1 MWPLRD
7 FSTLSFCMY
16 FKRYLNCTPHHDE
29 PPLGCFKRGRELV
42 IIAKWLAFRIAFR
55 ILCQVS
61 KSETELYDLFTP
73 QWVMGPGYIA
83 IGMRGPRDHGH
94 KRVCY
99 ALVNCESPTRRL
111 PLTTGS
117 PPTAIVHRKTSVLRL
132 LPIADDTGT
141 VRSESTYAIVDIV
154 NLYYRHP

>member
-1 MWPLRD
+1 
-7 FSTLSFCMY
+7 MY
-16 FKRYLNCTPHHDE
+16 FKRYLSYTPHHDE

-141 VRSESTYAIVDIV
+141 VRSESTHAVVDIA

>member
-1 MWPLRD
+1 MAD
-7 FSTLSFCMY
+7 SC
-16 FKRYLNCTPHHDE
+16 
-29 PPLGCFKRGRELV
+29 GGELV
-42 IIAKWLAFRIAFR
+42 IIAEWLASRIAFR

-99 ALVNCESPTRRL
+99 ALVNRESSPTRCSL
-111 PLTTGS
+111 LTTGS
-117 PPTAIVHRKTSVLRL
+117 PPPTTIAHRKTSILRL
-132 LPIADDTGT
+132 LPIVDGT
-141 VRSESTYAIVDIV
+141 V
-154 NLYYRHP
+154 